1 MTQSDPPRSFLKV
14 CRSTESVDRSIYR
27 SVISIP
33 SIELEDDD
41 NIQESINTNSKE
53 IGFLRNDVIYEG

>member
-1 MTQSDPPRSFLKV
+1 MTQSDPPRSILKV
-14 CRSTESVDRSIYR
+14 CQSTESVDRSIYR

-33 SIELEDDD
+33 SNELEDDD

-53 IGFLRNDVIYEG
+53 IGFLRNDVSYEG